1 MAQAEDTELRD
12 LVVEALEKNGSL
24 AKIRALLRANIFL
37 VFEDDCENIKQNV
50 NLENILKIPEGILCL
65 SLVHEFLELCNLK
78 NTLFVYMSES
88 RQGKEYSYEGH
99 SSLSEKLKLTKRNK
113 DKEPLLVT
121 LVKNVLQQQK
131 KLFGH
136 NENSVNRSDN
146 IYKDEQNNTY
156 IVHEDSTSGTSHTN
170 SDNSSDEK
178 NKLHLRL
185 PLDNSD
191 TDTSSDSA
199 RDKTSS
205 EYTPSEHSLTNQVS
219 PNKNTINLQEH
230 SKNQIIQNSGICVQE
245 PEKNKNA
252 SSVSDTTSYV
262 KIKPLSPL
270 EKVLINTTGVPYS
283 DEKNVPEH
291 TKVYSKIEVESP
303 TPKHPSS
310 SLKSNNNNHKYK
322 NEINKIEKQ
331 RSEDSGN
338 DITGYSLDFTSTT
351 SGNKDSAGR
360 EVESESVEEKY
371 IESSLHKLLSHHE
384 NSDQKSITTP
394 SSVSTSEAADII
406 SDKSNSLE
414 QKYIEKNS
422 SQNSKSIMNQTK
434 NSLSDHNKLLDD
446 DSGDYSESPIPSLS
460 NLSLEIHSD

>member
-99 SSLSEKLKLTKRNK
+99 SSLSEKLKLSKRNK
-113 DKEPLLVT
+113 DTEPLLVT
-121 LVKNVLQQQK
+121 LVKNVLQQPK

-136 NENSVNRSDN
+136 NKNSVNSSDN
-146 IYKDEQNNTY
+146 MYKDEQNNTY
-156 IVHEDSTSGTSHTN
+156 IVHEDSTSSTSHTN

-205 EYTPSEHSLTNQVS
+205 EYTPSEHSLANQVS
-219 PNKNTINLQEH
+219 PTKNNFSSQEH
-230 SKNQIIQNSGICVQE
+230 KNQIIQNAGICVQE

-252 SSVSDTTSYV
+252 SSVSDTSYIE
-262 KIKPLSPL
+262 IKPLSPL

-283 DEKNVPEH
+283 DGKNILEH
-291 TKVYSKIEVESP
+291 AKVHSKIESELPS
-303 TPKHPSS
+303 PKHPLS
-310 SLKSNNNNHKYK
+310 SLKSSNNNHKYK
-322 NEINKIEKQ
+322 NEMNKNDKQ

-351 SGNKDSAGR
+351 SGNKDSASR
-360 EVESESVEEKY
+360 EVESESIQEKY
-371 IESSLHKLLSHHE
+371 IESSLHKLLSRE

-406 SDKSNSLE
+406 SDKSNSLA

-422 SQNSKSIMNQTK
+422 SQTSKSITNKLK
-434 NSLSDHNKLLDD
+434 NSLSDHNKLRDD
-446 DSGDYSESPIPSLS
+446 ESGDFSDSPIPSLS